1 MALTAKQEAFCQA
14 IADGL
19 SQADAYR
26 LAYNAAKMKHE
37 TIQKRASELMKH
49 GEVKG
54 RVQELN
60 SKLEN
65 KQLWTREQSV
75 TTIMLG
81 LQTAKTNNKPMEIF
95 KGVELLNKMFGYDAP
110 TKHDV
115 DVKASI
121 NSRIIVVEAVAPKDY
136 DNEATDT
143 D

>member
-26 LAYNAAKMKHE
+26 RAYKAEKMKPESVQRMAHKLIKDLKV
-37 TIQKRASELMKH
+37 TS
-49 GEVKG
+49 
-54 RVQELN
+54 RVQELQ
-60 SKLEN
+60 SELKS

-81 LQTAKTNNKPMEIF
+81 LESAKGNDKPMEIF

-110 TKHDV
+110 QKVEISQKSGVTFNITSKK
-115 DVKASI
+115 VK
-121 NSRIIVVEAVAPKDY
+121 E
-136 DNEATDT
+136 NE
-143 D
+143 